1 MSGPLP
7 NTFDKRNPKS
17 NKIDL
22 YLKLRGSCYENMEI
36 LSMFYVMKKNMTF
49 EENKNQLAINPCYF

>member
-1 MSGPLP
+1 MSAPLP
-7 NTFDKRNPKS
+7 NTLDKRNPKS

-36 LSMFYVMKKNMTF
+36 LSMFYVLKK
-49 EENKNQLAINPCYF
+49 KYDIWRK